1 MTVHQNLWPLFEN
14 SVWWGV
20 MVKAGGVLYDQ
31 LVLQFT
37 ALKHVL
43 SAAFSVGSRT
53 EWDRSY
59 QLVGGPRCGTKEA
72 DPRC

>member
-1 MTVHQNLWPLFEN
+1 M
-14 SVWWGV
+14 
-20 MVKAGGVLYDQ
+20 KAGGVLYDQ